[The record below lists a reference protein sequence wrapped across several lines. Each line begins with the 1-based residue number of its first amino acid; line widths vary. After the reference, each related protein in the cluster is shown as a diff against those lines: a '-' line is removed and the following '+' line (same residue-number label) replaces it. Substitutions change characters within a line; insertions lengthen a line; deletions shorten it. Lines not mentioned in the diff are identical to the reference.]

1 MSSQRPVDVTEF
13 IDSRGLG
20 SFQIAIFVLFGLFIV
35 MDGFDVQ
42 AMGYVAP
49 AIIDDWGIENADM
62 TGAFTFGLIGLFIGA
77 IVFGMAGDRLGR
89 RRVLL
94 ASTLA
99 FSLLTF
105 LSGRAGSLEVL
116 ISVRFFAGL
125 SLGAILPNATALIGE
140 FSPRRRRI
148 AMMMIVTNGFT
159 VGAMLGGFLAA
170 WLIPNF
176 GWRSVFY
183 VGAAV
188 PLALLVPM
196 AIWLPES
203 LQYLVLRRNDS
214 REISKWLKRIDPQA
228 RVDGSARFTVGEQK
242 ARGFPI
248 RRLLD
253 EGRAGGTLLLWIANF
268 LNVMNAYF
276 ISSWLPTVIRD
287 AGFSTSTAVLV
298 GATVQ
303 TGGVLGTLVI
313 AGVLPRIGFIP
324 ILGACFGTA
333 CISLA
338 LLGQPMLALWLIF
351 AVAFFAG
358 WGIFGGQPAL
368 NALSATFY
376 PTDLRSTGIGAGLG
390 VGRFG
395 AVFGPSLAG
404 LLMARQW
411 TTESMFYTFAVP
423 ALLATLAVLLMT
435 RAMSSEV
442 RSGAATATS

>member
-1 MSSQRPVDVTEF
+1 MSSQSSVDVAEF

-20 SFQIAIFVLFGLFIV
+20 RFQIAVFILFGLFIV

-49 AIIDDWGIENADM
+49 AVIDDWGIENSAL
-62 TGAFTFGLIGLFIGA
+62 TGAFTSGLIGLFVGA

-99 FSLLTF
+99 FSILTF
-105 LSGRAGSLEVL
+105 LSGRSSSLEML
-116 ISVRFFAGL
+116 IVVRLFAGL

-140 FSPRRRRI
+140 FSPKRLRI
-148 AMMMIVTNGFT
+148 ATMMVVTNGFT

-170 WLIPNF
+170 WLIPNY

-188 PLALLVPM
+188 PLLLLVPM
-196 AIWLPES
+196 ALWLPES
-203 LQYLVLRRNDS
+203 LQYLALRRNDS
-214 REISKWLKRIDPQA
+214 REISKWLKRIDPTA
-228 RVDGSARFTVGEQK
+228 TIDANATFTVAEQK
-242 ARGFPI
+242 AKGFPI
-248 RRLLD
+248 WRLLD
-253 EGRAGGTLLLWIANF
+253 DGRAAGTVLLWVANF

-287 AGFSTSTAVLV
+287 AGYPTSTAVLV

-303 TGGVLGTLVI
+303 TGGVLGTLLI
-313 AGVLPRIGFIP
+313 AGILPRIGFIP
-324 ILGACFGTA
+324 VLAACFGTA
-333 CISLA
+333 TISLA
-338 LLGQPMLALWLIF
+338 LLGQPSLALGLIF
-351 AVAFFAG
+351 VVAFFAG
-358 WGIFGGQPAL
+358 WGIFGGQPSL

-411 TTESMFYTFAVP
+411 STESMFYTFAVP
-423 ALLATLAVLLMT
+423 ALLATIAALLMT
-435 RAMSSEV
+435 RAMSPEV
-442 RSGAATATS
+442 RSGSSAATT